1 MAHAQSQE
9 RNGQGG
15 AVESDSNHSLHA
27 GSEFFPGLWLTERV
41 QLLSTSWCQGE
52 AREGSPDLGYFKR
65 GTWDEVEGD
74 ERFPGG
80 GSILVDLEV
89 PELSNI
95 YLIASCLPLK
105 QEGRVCFVHRCL
117 ESPLSYVWDTVRAEN
132 MLVDFLLQMFPVDL
146 CVPEDPEVS
155 SLADS

>member
-1 MAHAQSQE
+1 MRNPKSETGRAGRWDPAQITLYTLDQ
-9 RNGQGG
+9 
-15 AVESDSNHSLHA
+15 
-27 GSEFFPGLWLTERV
+27 FFPGLWPTERA
-41 QLLSTSWCQGE
+41 QCLSTSWCQGE

-65 GTWDEVEGD
+65 GTWNEVEGD

-105 QEGRVCFVHRCL
+105 QEGRVCFVH
-117 ESPLSYVWDTVRAEN
+117 
-132 MLVDFLLQMFPVDL
+132 
-146 CVPEDPEVS
+146 
-155 SLADS
+155 